1 VPIYDPVRFTIRS
14 ALRSDQLINP
24 ETNLSPNQPISIRQS
39 PIGNL
44 VECVPNFS
52 EGRNKETITRL
63 CAAIAEVPTACVL
76 DTHIDPDHNRSVIT
90 FVAHPDQI
98 VTAAV
103 NAVSLAAELIDM
115 RRHRGEHP
123 RLGATDVLPF
133 VPVSGVTLDDC
144 VALAHQAGAR
154 IARELSIPVFFY
166 ERAALRSDR
175 TNLEDVRRGAL
186 ELLREQIATVAER
199 APDVG
204 PLQVHETAGALAVG
218 ARPFL
223 IAFNINLLS
232 RDVAVARQ
240 IARAVRAR
248 QGGLPFVKALGF
260 ELASRGLVQVSMNLV
275 NYEVTGMEQAYAA
288 VRKEADRLG
297 VEIASTEI
305 VGLVPERALD
315 RDAEYFS
322 KLENFG
328 SGKVLESK
336 IAAEC
341 ERGKGE

>member
-1 VPIYDPVRFTIRS
+1 MSPLNTNRQS
-14 ALRSDQLINP
+14 AIGNRQSN
-24 ETNLSPNQPISIRQS
+24 SIR
-39 PIGNL
+39 NL

-63 CAAIAEVPTACVL
+63 CAAIAAVPTACVL

-103 NAVSLAAELIDM
+103 NAVALAAELIDM

-133 VPVSGVTLDDC
+133 VPVSGVALDDC

-166 ERAALRSDR
+166 ERAALRPDR
-175 TNLEDVRRGAL
+175 KNLEDVRRGAL
-186 ELLREQIATVAER
+186 ELLRKQIATLAER

-204 PLQVHETAGALAVG
+204 PLQVHETAGAIAVG

-223 IAFNINLLS
+223 IAFNINLRS
-232 RDVAVARQ
+232 KDIAVARQ

-275 NYEVTGMEQAYAA
+275 NYEVTGMEQAYEA

-297 VEIASTEI
+297 VPIASTEI
-305 VGLVPERALD
+305 VGLVPEKAVDVR
-315 RDAEYFS
+315 AEYFL
-322 KLENFG
+322 KLENFRED
-328 SGKVLESK
+328 KVLESR
-336 IAAEC
+336 IRDLC
-341 ERGKGE
+341 G